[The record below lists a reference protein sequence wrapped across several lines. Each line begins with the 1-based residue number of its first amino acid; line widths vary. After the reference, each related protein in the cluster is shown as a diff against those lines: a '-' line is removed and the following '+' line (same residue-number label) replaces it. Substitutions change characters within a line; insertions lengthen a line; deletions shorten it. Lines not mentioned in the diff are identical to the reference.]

1 MIIVGR
7 PINGISL
14 NGLEYILN
22 GDGSVMQFESQD
34 AAKEFL
40 KVNGFTESDFDDL
53 IFAEE
58 DGDE

>member
-7 PINGISL
+7 AINGISL

-22 GDGSVMQFESQD
+22 DDGSVMQFESQD

-40 KVNGFTESDFDDL
+40 KGHGYRKNDLENL